1 MTGADHHC
9 ELITD
14 ESGQVIAR
22 AQVAADLTDQERAA
36 LMGLI
41 RAIHQLSAEQ
51 DAADPEAAAERGR
64 RYAAGQERIRERNAR
79 LRGGW

>member
-1 MTGADHHC
+1 VTAGFHC

-22 AQVAADLTDQERAA
+22 AQVADDLTPELRAA
-36 LMGLI
+36 LVGAI

-51 DAADPEAAAERGR
+51 DAADPEAAAKRGAR
-64 RYAAGQERIRERNAR
+64 QEAAIAR
-79 LRGGW
+79 VRAWAGLRGGE